1 VADPEHPFMV
11 DWQKL
16 EAERSNKSVAIR
28 EFSSIYGNSMKNWI
42 IGTLLLF
49 ALHSPVPAAEESFRF
64 FRSVDPTDLEKKVPV
79 GYGRFFVEAG
89 RQYNL
94 DPILLAAISAHESG
108 AWKSV
113 AARKK
118 NNWMGLMTS
127 RGARRFSRSEESI
140 YYAAQLLN
148 RRPFKGRNT
157 LSQIAAVY
165 CASNPG
171 YWRTC
176 VLDWERRLGG
186 QRK

>member
-1 VADPEHPFMV
+1 
-11 DWQKL
+11 L
-16 EAERSNKSVAIR
+16 
-28 EFSSIYGNSMKNWI
+28 EFSSIYDVSMQKWVI
-42 IGTLLLF
+42 STVLLLGLQLPTR
-49 ALHSPVPAAEESFRF
+49 AVEESIRVFRP
-64 FRSVDPTDLEKKVPV
+64 VDPMSLEKRVPR

-108 AWKSV
+108 AWISL

-118 NNWMGLMTS
+118 NNWMGLMTGGVT
-127 RGARRFSRSEESI
+127 RCFAKSEESI

-157 LSQIAAVY
+157 LSQIAVVY

-171 YWRTC
+171 NWKTC

-186 QRK
+186 NGSRSVVGSKQ

>member
-1 VADPEHPFMV
+1 MRNLIFSTVLFLCF
-11 DWQKL
+11 KL
-16 EAERSNKSVAIR
+16 SIR
-28 EFSSIYGNSMKNWI
+28 
-42 IGTLLLF
+42 
-49 ALHSPVPAAEESFRF
+49 AAEENVRIFHP
-64 FRSVDPTDLEKKVPV
+64 VDPAALEKKVPA
-79 GYGRFFVEAG
+79 GYGRVFVEAG

-108 AWKSV
+108 AWKSL

-127 RGARRFSRSEESI
+127 RGAKRFSKSEQSI

-157 LSQIAAVY
+157 LSQIAVVY

-171 YWRTC
+171 YWRAC
-176 VLDWERRLGG
+176 VLAWERTLGG
-186 QRK
+186 LRK

>member
-1 VADPEHPFMV
+1 M
-11 DWQKL
+11 
-16 EAERSNKSVAIR
+16 R
-28 EFSSIYGNSMKNWI
+28 NWI
-42 IGTLLLF
+42 ISTVLLLGLQLSVT
-49 ALHSPVPAAEESFRF
+49 ATEENIRV
-64 FRSVDPTDLEKKVPV
+64 FRSIDPADLEKKVPV
-79 GYGRFFVEAG
+79 GYGRVFVEAG

-108 AWKSV
+108 AWKSL
-113 AARKK
+113 AARKR

-127 RGARRFSRSEESI
+127 RGAKRFSKSEESI

-148 RRPFKGRNT
+148 RKPFKGRNT
-157 LSQIAAVY
+157 LSQIAVVY

-186 QRK
+186 QRR

>member
-1 VADPEHPFMV
+1 
-11 DWQKL
+11 
-16 EAERSNKSVAIR
+16 
-28 EFSSIYGNSMKNWI
+28 MKNWI
-42 IGTLLLF
+42 IGTVLLF
-49 ALHSPVPAAEESFRF
+49 GLQLPVRGAEENFRVFRAVDPADLEQKVPA
-64 FRSVDPTDLEKKVPV
+64 
-79 GYGRFFVEAG
+79 GYGRVFVEAG
-89 RQYNL
+89 RQNNL

-127 RGARRFSRSEESI
+127 RGAKRFSNSEESI

-165 CASNPG
+165 CASNPA
-171 YWRTC
+171 YWRTS
-176 VLDWERRLGG
+176 VLDWERKLAGHRN
-186 QRK
+186 

>member
-1 VADPEHPFMV
+1 
-11 DWQKL
+11 
-16 EAERSNKSVAIR
+16 
-28 EFSSIYGNSMKNWI
+28 MKNWI
-42 IGTLLLF
+42 ISTVLLLC
-49 ALHSPVPAAEESFRF
+49 LQLPVRAGEDNIRAFRP
-64 FRSVDPTDLEKKVPV
+64 VDPVDLQKNVPP
-79 GYGRFFVEAG
+79 GYGRVFVEAG

-127 RGARRFSRSEESI
+127 RGAKRFSKSEESI

-148 RRPFKGRNT
+148 RRPFKRCNT
-157 LSQIAAVY
+157 VSQIAAVY

>member
-1 VADPEHPFMV
+1 
-11 DWQKL
+11 
-16 EAERSNKSVAIR
+16 
-28 EFSSIYGNSMKNWI
+28 MKNWI
-42 IGTLLLF
+42 IGTVLLF
-49 ALHSPVPAAEESFRF
+49 GLQLPVRGAEENFRVF
-64 FRSVDPTDLEKKVPV
+64 HRVDPADLEKKVPA
-79 GYGRFFVEAG
+79 GYGRVFVEAG

-118 NNWMGLMTS
+118 NNWMGLMTG
-127 RGARRFSRSEESI
+127 RGAKRFSKSEESI

-165 CASNPG
+165 CASNPA
-171 YWRTC
+171 YWRAC
-176 VLDWERRLGG
+176 VLDWERRLSG
-186 QRK
+186 QKR

>member
-1 VADPEHPFMV
+1 
-11 DWQKL
+11 
-16 EAERSNKSVAIR
+16 
-28 EFSSIYGNSMKNWI
+28 MKNWI
-42 IGTLLLF
+42 IGTVLLLGF
-49 ALHSPVPAAEESFRF
+49 HVPVRAAEENIRVFRP
-64 FRSVDPTDLEKKVPV
+64 VEPADLERRVPV

-127 RGARRFSRSEESI
+127 RGAKRFSKSEESI

-157 LSQIAAVY
+157 LSQIAVLY

-186 QRK
+186 QRR

>member
-1 VADPEHPFMV
+1 
-11 DWQKL
+11 
-16 EAERSNKSVAIR
+16 
-28 EFSSIYGNSMKNWI
+28 MKNWI
-42 IGTLLLF
+42 IGTVLLF
-49 ALHSPVPAAEESFRF
+49 GLQLPIRGAEESFRVF
-64 FRSVDPTDLEKKVPV
+64 HPVDPADLEKKVPV

-127 RGARRFSRSEESI
+127 RGAKRFSKSEESI
-140 YYAAQLLN
+140 YYAAELLN

-165 CASNPG
+165 CASNSA
-171 YWRTC
+171 YWRAS
-176 VLDWERRLGG
+176 VLDWERKLVGH
-186 QRK
+186 RK